1 VNGEPDVAN
10 RIDFSGD
17 RSSMS
22 EAKIVLPALTGAQLT
37 ILWCV
42 LASAFVSLA
51 YGWWL
56 VRVVLSADPGPK
68 SMTDVADAVYE
79 GSMAY
84 LRRQVRTML
93 IFVVIIA
100 IALFIMYRHVFP
112 EQPSLSFGI
121 ALAFILGVSAS
132 YGAGFVGMW
141 LAVKGNVRSAN
152 AALTSFKDAME
163 LAFKAG
169 GVSGM
174 FTVGLGLMGAT
185 VIFLVYQQDAMKVL
199 VGFGFGGSLAAL
211 FMRVGGGIFT
221 KAADVGG
228 DLVGKIEAG
237 IPEDDPRNAATIADN
252 VGDNVG
258 DCAGMAA
265 DVFESYEV
273 TLVAAIILAAYA
285 LEDPTFIAAYG
296 GIAGASAFA
305 MKLIIFALILRAVGV
320 FSSILGIM
328 AVKVPAGTEMRDPMR
343 PINAGYYTSSLTSVV
358 GFFIVNYFYMTDPR
372 TGAPDWRFGVTA
384 TLGIVLSIAT
394 LLLTNYFTH
403 PDKGPVTE
411 TANAART
418 GPATLILSGLGEG
431 LESSVWALMVI
442 VVVIIGAVVIFREST
457 ALQFYGIALT
467 GLGLLTTT
475 GFILAMDTY
484 GPITDNAHGIFEMGG
499 VHQEEASRTLSW
511 MDAIGN
517 TTKALT
523 KGLAIA
529 TAVIAAVSLF
539 RSFIDEAH
547 LGSIGVQINT
557 PTVFVGLLIGGAV
570 PFLFS
575 SFAIKAVGRAAY
587 QVVFEVRRQFR
598 EHPGIMEGTELPDYG
613 KCVDIVTASAQ
624 KELMS
629 PAILAVF
636 APLLVGFGL
645 GAGALGGFLG
655 GTILTG
661 QLLAVFMSNSG
672 ANWDNA
678 KKKVED
684 GYLGGKGTD
693 VHKATVVGD
702 TVGDPFKDTA
712 GPALNPMIK
721 VMNLV
726 GILAAPF
733 TTVEVGSIT
742 AASLGVTIFAAIM
755 LAIAVILSKKGS
767 IADED
772 VKGAAAKAAA

>member
-1 VNGEPDVAN
+1 
-10 RIDFSGD
+10 
-17 RSSMS
+17 MS
-22 EAKIVLPALTGAQLT
+22 EAKIVLPALSSAQLT
-37 ILWCV
+37 ILWAV
-42 LASAFVSLA
+42 LGSAVIALL
-51 YGWWL
+51 YGLWL
-56 VRVVLSADPGPK
+56 VRVVLAADPGPK

-84 LRRQVRTML
+84 LRRQVKTML

-100 IALFIMYRHVFP
+100 IALFLMYRQVFP
-112 EQPSLSFGI
+112 DRPSLSFGI
-121 ALAFILGVSAS
+121 AMAFILGVSAS

-152 AALTSFKDAME
+152 AALTSFKNAME
-163 LAFKAG
+163 LAFQAG

-185 VIFLVYQQDAMKVL
+185 VIFLIFQQDAMKVL

-285 LEDPTFIAAYG
+285 VSDADFVKLYG
-296 GIAGASAFA
+296 AGAGAFA
-305 MKLIIFALILRAVGV
+305 MKLIVFALILRAVGV
-320 FSSILGIM
+320 FSSIVGIM
-328 AVKVPAGTEMRDPMR
+328 AVKAPVGKMEDPMK
-343 PINAGYYTSSLTSVV
+343 PINRGYYTSAIVSVI
-358 GFFIVNYFYMTDPR
+358 GFFIVNYFYMTDPT
-372 TGAPDWRFGVTA
+372 TGQPDWRFAITA
-384 TLGIVLSIAT
+384 TLGIVLAVTT
-394 LLLTNYFTH
+394 LWLTNYFTH
-403 PDKGPVTE
+403 PDSGPLIE
-411 TANAART
+411 TANSART
-418 GPATLILSGLGEG
+418 GPATLIISGIGEG
-431 LESSVWALMVI
+431 MESSTWAAMLI
-442 VVVIIGAVVIFREST
+442 VLAILGAMAIFHESL

-499 VHQEEASRTLSW
+499 VHQEEASRVLSW

-529 TAVIAAVSLF
+529 TAVLAAVSLF
-539 RSFIDEAH
+539 RSFIDEAS
-547 LGSIGVQINT
+547 LGSMGVQINA
-557 PTVFVGLLIGGAV
+557 PVVFVGLLIGAAV

-575 SFAIKAVGRAAY
+575 SFAIKAVGRSAY

-598 EHPGIMEGTELPDYG
+598 EHPGIMLGTELPDYG
-613 KCVDIVTASAQ
+613 RCVDIVTASAQ
-624 KELMS
+624 KELLS
-629 PAILAVF
+629 PAILAIF

-645 GAGALGGFLG
+645 GASALGGFLG
-655 GTILTG
+655 GTILSG
-661 QLLAVFMSNSG
+661 QLLAVFMSNAG
-672 ANWDNA
+672 AIWDNA

-693 VHKATVVGD
+693 VHKATIVGD

-733 TTVEVGSIT
+733 VVSETPTTQIS
-742 AASLGVTIFAAIM
+742 VTVFALIA
-755 LAIAVILSKKGS
+755 LAIAVILSKRGS
-767 IADED
+767 IAEED
-772 VKGAAAKAAA
+772 ALAQAKVAA